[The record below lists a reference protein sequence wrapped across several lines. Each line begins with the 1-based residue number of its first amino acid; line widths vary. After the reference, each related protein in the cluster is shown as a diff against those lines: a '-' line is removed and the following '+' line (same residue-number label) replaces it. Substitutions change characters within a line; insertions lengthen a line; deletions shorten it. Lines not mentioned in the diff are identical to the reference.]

1 MSMIWIYSA
10 ILYRGSRNPDPMTC
24 TPHQWRNRR
33 VAPVWSVKSLRSH
46 THLSRLTPS
55 VSVKSK
61 LEFTK
66 TTNYFVV
73 SPARVSFWPH
83 GDSLPRLTF
92 FTIDETSF
100 PSNPYT
106 KNFPIIPL
114 SSSFLFTFPTTPPH
128 APNTHLPILS
138 VPSTSC
144 NSFMTLSLFFASQF
158 SSHKLRYDLSLL
170 LYWCFRILSRRK
182 YFL

>member
-24 TPHQWRNRR
+24 TPHQWRNRG

-73 SPARVSFWPH
+73 SPARVSFGRMVTHSLVLRFSRSMRRAFPQILIQKTFQLFVSLLLSFSLFLQHHLMRQTPIFPSSQFRQLLVILLWLSLS
-83 GDSLPRLTF
+83 SLPRSFHLT
-92 FTIDETSF
+92 S
-100 PSNPYT
+100 
-106 KNFPIIPL
+106 
-114 SSSFLFTFPTTPPH
+114 
-128 APNTHLPILS
+128 
-138 VPSTSC
+138 
-144 NSFMTLSLFFASQF
+144 
-158 SSHKLRYDLSLL
+158 
-170 LYWCFRILSRRK
+170 
-182 YFL
+182 